1 MLTKKE
7 AAMVQVLLRQAGQ
20 YISSQKIAAEVG
32 MSDRTVRK
40 YLQIIEEKI
49 IKKGARLHSKSGYGY
64 QLSFSDEEQFQLYWQ
79 EWQQSDKL
87 VKKVSQ
93 LEEATDRRHYIIH
106 KLFLEAG
113 SPTILD
119 LSQELYLSK
128 TSVSQLLTEIKDL
141 VRPYGLEIQNSRKGI
156 QVVGSEP
163 AIRHFIKDYFFMDSF
178 QQSVFSLFQ
187 HDVLEESHFPD
198 IIMIVIDECR
208 NVHLQL
214 PDFVLHNLVVHL
226 ALMMSRIRM
235 GNPVQL
241 ISYQEDERSSEYH
254 VAKRILG
261 RLAERFS
268 LTFPEKEAAYISLH
282 LHGGKEAASSPAEDS
297 MTRHLRERI
306 EMLGQHLAVP
316 LQSDLH
322 LLDSL
327 KLHFIPLLHR
337 IHNNIQLVNPLTE
350 DISAQYPKVLA
361 AVKEVFS
368 HMPELQQR
376 AITDDEYAYISLH
389 VLASLEKMSGQVRY
403 RVLVVCASGYGSAR
417 MLKHRLE
424 NEFQS
429 ELEIVQVT
437 SYLDLTE
444 QDLTGIDFIISSVDL
459 SNAVFLIPV
468 VQVSV
473 LLQQQ
478 DIARIRAHMTKKV
491 WTRDERD
498 RPVTSSEK
506 QGLPSAEVIQLF
518 QEHQFIY
525 VEQQIDKETLLSQM
539 IQTLE
544 EGSNP
549 EFQQDFRKQI
559 AIRENLSSVVYEE
572 ILAFPHP
579 TKALTKKEQVVIA
592 ICRYPIC
599 WDSEHNQVRFI
610 FLLSPSTGKNE
621 RLKLVT
627 PALATFI
634 HDPDLQER
642 LQDNPTVQQFKECF
656 IPLLGK
662 EESQ

>member
-7 AAMVQVLLRQAGQ
+7 AAIMQVLLRQEGN
-20 YISSQKIAAEVG
+20 YISSQKMAAAIG

-40 YLQIIEEKI
+40 YLQSIEDKI
-49 IKKGARLHSKSGYGY
+49 ANRGAELISKSGYGY
-64 QLSFSDEEQFQLYWQ
+64 QLSFQDEEQFQLYWQ

-87 VKKVSQ
+87 VKDVSQ

-141 VRPYGLEIQNSRKGI
+141 VRPYGLEIQISRKGI
-156 QVVGSEP
+156 QIVGSEP

-178 QQSVFSLFQ
+178 QNSVFSLLQ
-187 HDVLEESHFPD
+187 HDVLEESHFSD

-208 NVHLQL
+208 NGQLQL

-226 ALMMSRIRM
+226 ALMMSRIRL

-241 ISYQEDERSSEYH
+241 VSHQEDKKSPEYQ
-254 VAKRILG
+254 VATRILG

-268 LTFPEKEAAYISLH
+268 IEFPENEAAYISIH
-282 LHGGKEAASSPAEDS
+282 LHGGKEETGSNQAADS
-297 MTRHLRERI
+297 VTRHLRERL
-306 EMLGQHLAVP
+306 ERLGRQLATP
-316 LQSDLH
+316 LELDVH

-327 KLHFIPLLHR
+327 KVHFIPFLHR
-337 IHNNIQLVNPLTE
+337 IHNGIQLVNPLTE
-350 DISAQYPKVLA
+350 EIVAQYPEVLT

-368 HMPELQQR
+368 SMPELQGQ

-424 NEFQS
+424 NEFPA
-429 ELEIVQVT
+429 ELDIVEVA

-459 SNAVFLIPV
+459 SSVVFLVPV
-468 VQVSV
+468 VKVSV

-478 DIARIRAHMTKKV
+478 DIIRIRSHMTKRV
-491 WTRDERD
+491 WTREGPTATTRS
-498 RPVTSSEK
+498 VEK
-506 QGLPSAEVIQLF
+506 KGDLLEDVAQLF
-518 QEHQFIY
+518 QEAQFLY
-525 VEQQIDKETLLSQM
+525 LDQQVDKETVLSQM
-539 IQTLE
+539 IHCLE
-544 EGSNP
+544 EGDDLQ
-549 EFQQDFRKQI
+549 FRQDFRKQI

-572 ILAFPHP
+572 VLAFPHP
-579 TKALTKKEQVVIA
+579 PKALTQKEQVVIA
-592 ICRYPIC
+592 VCRYPIY
-599 WDSEHNQVRFI
+599 WDKEHDQVRFV

-621 RLKLVT
+621 RMKLVT
-627 PALATFI
+627 PALAAFV
-634 HDPDLQER
+634 HAPDLQEK
-642 LQDNPTVQQFKECF
+642 LQDNPTVQQFRELF
-656 IPLLGK
+656 IPLL
-662 EESQ
+662 